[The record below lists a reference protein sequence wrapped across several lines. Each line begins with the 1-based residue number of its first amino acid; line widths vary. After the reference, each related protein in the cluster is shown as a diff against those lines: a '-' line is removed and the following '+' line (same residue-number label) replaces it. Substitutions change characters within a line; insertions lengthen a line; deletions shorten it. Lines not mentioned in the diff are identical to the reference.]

1 MWAWGGGSIGL
12 RGRLPEQVN
21 EERREATVMEEKV
34 EEAKEAAVTEE
45 EKMEDA
51 TEAGAAE
58 KKSEGEADKAGAEG
72 VQGTAKAKKPR
83 SRKPRSEGPHH
94 PPYFEMIKEAIMAA
108 GDGKAEASTYAIA
121 KRVGERHGDALPG
134 NYRKVLAVQLRNFA
148 AKGRLVRVKASFRLA
163 PAEEKK
169 ALASSARKR
178 RGTKKAASKKKGA
191 PAPAPAPAPAR
202 AKRTKKAAPPAK
214 PKPKQPKSIRAGL
227 ARKAN
232 KASA

>member
-1 MWAWGGGSIGL
+1 M
-12 RGRLPEQVN
+12 
-21 EERREATVMEEKV
+21 ATVTEEAVAVPAVRAGEAEAVMQEKVEEAKGAGKV
-34 EEAKEAAVTEE
+34 EEAKEAGAGE
-45 EKMEDA
+45 EKA
-51 TEAGAAE
+51 
-58 KKSEGEADKAGAEG
+58 EGEAKKPEG
-72 VQGTAKAKKPR
+72 EGEQGTAKAKRPR

-94 PPYFEMIKEAIMAA
+94 PPYFEMIKEAIMA
-108 GDGKAEASTYAIA
+108 DGKAEASTYAIA

-169 ALASSARKR
+169 ASKKT
-178 RGTKKAASKKKGA
+178 RGTATKKAASNSKKAA
-191 PAPAPAPAPAR
+191 PAPVPAR
-202 AKRTKKAAPPAK
+202 AKRAKKAAPPAK
-214 PKPKQPKSIRAGL
+214 PKPKQPKSIRAGA